1 MDFRKGQRVSEVD
14 QKLDADGQ
22 GKGSRKA
29 VLQVW
34 KSELNSSRDILHKLI
49 ASNMCRNSNNMGIP
63 ITVILN

>member
-34 KSELNSSRDILHKLI
+34 KSELSSSRD
-49 ASNMCRNSNNMGIP
+49 M
-63 ITVILN
+63 